1 MGGRNCLSRT
11 WRSEVQQEEYTR
23 KQETALNQLAE
34 MGFADR
40 NKKLLEQS
48 RNDVAAV
55 VERLSQ
61 DASAA
66 QRRS

>member
-1 MGGRNCLSRT
+1 LSRT

-40 NKKLLEQS
+40 SGNKKLLEQS